1 MKNRLL
7 SHFILLCAVGF
18 MAHVSYSMARSPLLP
33 LFANNLGADA
43 ATLGFVAAASTITG
57 IVFKA
62 PSGALSDIF
71 GRRKIMMVGMAV
83 FGLVPFLY
91 LLVSSYWEL
100 TAIRF
105 LHGFATAIFG
115 PVAAAMVADLF
126 SKQRGEKIGWYA
138 SAVTTGKL
146 LGPLFGGYILLF
158 TDFKTS
164 YLIVGI
170 IGMVSLIIAIVGL
183 KKDDNAEAVNRE
195 PQSVRYALG
204 KMRKGFAE
212 VVSDFRISVVSG
224 VDALSYLAVGALETF
239 LPLYG
244 IFVLGLDS
252 GKVGLLFTAQA
263 VATLLSRPV
272 MGQLSDRIGR
282 KPMILSGLVIS
293 AVALGAI
300 NYIYS
305 FYILMLVV
313 AVYGLG
319 VAITDSSTTA
329 MIADISKSRNY
340 GAAMGVQGTILD
352 IGHASGPILAGIMV
366 KYYSHNAAFSMAAAM
381 LVFAAILFALTIR
394 EKRGSKGRPAAAT
407 KG

>member
-1 MKNRLL
+1 MNNKHL
-7 SHFILLCAVGF
+7 SPFTLLCAVGF
-18 MAHVSYSMARSPLLP
+18 MAWVSYSMARSPLLP
-33 LFANNLGADA
+33 LFTNSLGADP

-71 GRRKIMMVGMAV
+71 GRRRIMMIGMAV

-105 LHGFATAIFG
+105 IHGFATAIFG
-115 PVAAAMVADLF
+115 PVATAMVADLF
-126 SKQRGEKIGWYA
+126 DDQRGEKIGWYA

-146 LGPLFGGYILLF
+146 LGPLFGGYLLLVA
-158 TDFKTS
+158 DFKTS

-170 IGMVSLIIAIVGL
+170 IGMVSLLIAFWGL
-183 KKDDNAEAVNRE
+183 KRDKNNEGVGRE
-195 PQSVRYALG
+195 PQPVRYAVR
-204 KMRKGFAE
+204 KMRRGFAE
-212 VVSDFRISVVSG
+212 VISDFRISVVSG
-224 VDALSYLAVGALETF
+224 VDALSYLAIGALETF

-263 VATLLSRPV
+263 VTTLMSRPV
-272 MGQLSDRIGR
+272 MGQFSDRIGR
-282 KPMILSGLVIS
+282 KPMILSGLLVS
-293 AVALGAI
+293 AASLGSI
-300 NYIYS
+300 NYIS
-305 FYILMLVV
+305 NFYVLLLVV
-313 AVYGLG
+313 AIYGLG

-366 KYYSHNAAFSMAAAM
+366 KYYSHNAAFNMAAAM
-381 LVFAAILFALTIR
+381 LVFAALLFALTIR
-394 EKRGSKGRPAAAT
+394 DQRENKDSLMATPKG
-407 KG
+407 